1 MSNDFYIPEFGDDQ
15 HSQQQEWESSADN
28 PLNYQQV
35 QTQLKH
41 EKELKMTDLNS
52 MSFDQLVPT
61 NSKYLTKND
70 VGDDGLILTIKGF
83 KTETIEGDSGDEQKV
98 IMYFVE
104 DINPMVLN
112 RTNSQLVGM
121 ATGAANAGEA
131 RGKQVVVYNDPS
143 ISFGGKVTGG
153 IRIKKIAG
161 APRSVASKTDLSDI
175 NSDVPF

>member
-1 MSNDFYIPEFGDDQ
+1 MNDSGMITEEQ
-15 HSQQQEWESSADN
+15 WQADN
-28 PLNYQQV
+28 HNQYPQS
-35 QTQLKH
+35 QLKH
-41 EKELKMTDLNS
+41 EKELIMTDLNTL
-52 MSFDQLVPT
+52 SFDQLVPT

-70 VGDDGLILTIKGF
+70 VGDDGIILTIKGF
-83 KTETIEGDSGDEQKV
+83 KTETIEGDHGDEEKV
-98 IMYFVE
+98 IMYFIE
-104 DINPMVLN
+104 DVNPMVLN

-161 APRSVASKTDLSDI
+161 APRSVAAKPAIEDIESDI
-175 NSDVPF
+175 PF